1 MNWPTLLSDS
11 HVNLFFKHTN
21 DDAVKELYAT
31 HIQSPDPQ
39 INLRGDIP

>member
-21 DDAVKELYAT
+21 DAVKELYAT